1 MDAALDHRARHEPH
15 GERAGRDRRTGAG
28 SDSVR
33 ASRLDSS
40 LPRTPGSAQR
50 HGELERPSR
59 PAQRKEL
66 TMNGHTQGGSTF
78 SMYLDEL
85 DNDQLVT
92 KISEVGTID
101 SYVRGIPT
109 EELDRVDRVIGN
121 LSLTG
126 TDLTYWLERESL
138 LKEAIQS

>member
-1 MDAALDHRARHEPH
+1 
-15 GERAGRDRRTGAG
+15 
-28 SDSVR
+28 
-33 ASRLDSS
+33 
-40 LPRTPGSAQR
+40 
-50 HGELERPSR
+50 
-59 PAQRKEL
+59 
-66 TMNGHTQGGSTF
+66 
-78 SMYLDEL
+78 MYLDEL

-101 SYVRGIPT
+101 SYVRGILT

>member
-1 MDAALDHRARHEPH
+1 
-15 GERAGRDRRTGAG
+15 
-28 SDSVR
+28 
-33 ASRLDSS
+33 
-40 LPRTPGSAQR
+40 
-50 HGELERPSR
+50 
-59 PAQRKEL
+59 
-66 TMNGHTQGGSTF
+66 MNGHTQGGSTF

-101 SYVRGIPT
+101 SYVRGILT